1 MKNLGVGTEHFEY
14 WYLCFEERLLLL
26 GMSLLLVIALNLNIS
41 SEFLQFGT
49 IQSQNM
55 VHMMM
60 NSIVTIY
67 LIGPVQT

>member
-1 MKNLGVGTEHFEY
+1 MEHFEY
-14 WYLCFEERLLLL
+14 LYLWFEERLLLL
-26 GMSLLLVIALNLNIS
+26 GMSLLLVIAPNLNMS

-60 NSIVTIY
+60 NSIATIY

>member
-1 MKNLGVGTEHFEY
+1 MERFKY
-14 WYLCFEERLLLL
+14 WYLWFEEQLLLL
-26 GMSLLLVIALNLNIS
+26 GMPLLLVIVLNLNIS

>member
-1 MKNLGVGTEHFEY
+1 MEHFKY
-14 WYLCFEERLLLL
+14 WYLCFEEQLLLL
-26 GMSLLLVIALNLNIS
+26 GMPLLLVIAPNLNIG

-55 VHMMM
+55 VHLMM

-67 LIGPVQT
+67 LIDPVPT